1 MSDRHCAAV
10 LQQQLGH
17 RFANDVGT
25 ADNNSIQPGKRS
37 KLITQKQQTA
47 KRCAGNQR
55 ILAGCEPA
63 SIHHV
68 KAVNILVRCDRVDH
82 CRLVNLLGQRKL
94 HKNPVNRIIL
104 IEGVNQ
110 RQQLCLAG
118 CGVKAMF
125 NRAHAGGGCAFNFVA
140 HINGACRVLT
150 NKNHGQCR
158 RAANLRRQRLG
169 FNGDTC
175 HQIFR
180 ESLAVDHFCFCHKT
194 PPRASIWNVFGCSW
208 RGHRQPAI
216 HFASPPIRLR
226 RNSAPSSR
234 MTGLISMP
242 PRSGIKRRT
251 RPSSVS

>member
-1 MSDRHCAAV
+1 MARPSPKNWSSASPSAPPSCLPLSA
-10 LQQQLGH
+10 GH
-17 RFANDVGT
+17 RRWPSCLSAT
-25 ADNNSIQPGKRS
+25 MRRALSMSATRSSAQP
-37 KLITQKQQTA
+37 
-47 KRCAGNQR
+47 
-55 ILAGCEPA
+55 
-63 SIHHV
+63 
-68 KAVNILVRCDRVDH
+68 
-82 CRLVNLLGQRKL
+82 
-94 HKNPVNRIIL
+94 
-104 IEGVNQ
+104 
-110 RQQLCLAG
+110 
-118 CGVKAMF
+118 
-125 NRAHAGGGCAFNFVA
+125 HAGGGCAFNFVA

-251 RPSSVS
+251 RPSSGS